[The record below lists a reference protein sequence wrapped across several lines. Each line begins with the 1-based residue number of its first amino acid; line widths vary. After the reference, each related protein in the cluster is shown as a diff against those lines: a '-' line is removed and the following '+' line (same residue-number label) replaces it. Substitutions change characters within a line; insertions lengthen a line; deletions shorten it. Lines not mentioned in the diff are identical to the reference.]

1 MSKYKK
7 FKFQVIPEEEGFMW
21 VADNLDDLV
30 HPVRRIFFNKS
41 IKKQKRGDHA
51 HLICWQTLVCL
62 EGQIQAYFDDG
73 KEKHIIMDEEGKLKN
88 KPINAEATKLW
99 FPEDSLL
106 TAPDWIVGNAV
117 VLSGK
122 ALLQ

>member
-1 MSKYKK
+1 MTKPLNPVTTYIDDRQLSL
-7 FKFQVIPEEEGFMW
+7 EELQGLVGGRIQL
-21 VADNLDDLV
+21 VA
-30 HPVRRIFFNKS
+30 I
-41 IKKQKRGDHA
+41 
-51 HLICWQTLVCL
+51 QT
-62 EGQIQAYFDDG
+62 DDG